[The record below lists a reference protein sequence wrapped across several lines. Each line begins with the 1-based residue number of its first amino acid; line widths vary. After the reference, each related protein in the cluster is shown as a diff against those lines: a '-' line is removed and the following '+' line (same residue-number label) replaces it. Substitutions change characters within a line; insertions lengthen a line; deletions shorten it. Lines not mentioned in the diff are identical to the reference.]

1 MKAGASK
8 INITPDSEVYL
19 SGFPRGR
26 RSKGVHDDLWARCL
40 SLSNGSTLLS
50 IVTADLWAVLRED
63 IDEIARELKPKDNE
77 HLLVCSTHVDSSPDM
92 LGMFGPD
99 SRTSGTDETYV
110 EKFRSA
116 VVRCVEESRASMK
129 DVTIRVAAG
138 RPNLKIENLRDP
150 SRVNGTGL
158 TVYFAEKG
166 GRSVHSLTSSSA
178 PAVVTGEESALVSC
192 DWLHSFYTKTEQ
204 KMGGIP
210 LFLQGPLG
218 GAMYSTVTQRS
229 FDEASKIGNIM
240 ADYVIGN
247 YPKSDETKGSEVSA
261 VEKVVEVPV
270 ENRLMMALSAI
281 GTFRGQMHN
290 KRKTRVVVVRLGPL
304 TMATLPGSAFPEVA
318 YEIKAMMRS
327 QHRVV
332 VSFAD
337 DYVGFIIP
345 QSKFDPTMY
354 EERISLGREVAKVLT
369 TEMGPYLSGQ

>member
-247 YPKSDETKGSEVSA
+247 YSKSDETKGSEVSA

-318 YEIKAMMRS
+318 YEIKGMMRS